1 MSDLWSAL
9 ARVAQAGPERVAV
22 VSGDQRLSYGGLLE
36 RIARLSATLA
46 ARGVRPG
53 DRICYLAPNRVE
65 YLELWFALA
74 RLGATLVPLNTRYGE
89 TDLAYCLRACGAK
102 GLFFAKG
109 FRKHDY
115 VSLITSVLGGIEIAT
130 DRRTEAVPE
139 LGLLVCLDTAEG
151 RGLGVPVYDDL
162 LASAQD
168 MATPAPSVVEAD
180 PVGLMLFTSGSSGAP
195 KPVMLT
201 QGRLIRNMARVRERQ
216 GITAEDRVL
225 SFLPYFHVFG
235 GVIST
240 LVPLLCGGRVVMMP
254 AYDPDQSLEL
264 AQRERC
270 TVVYG
275 VAPTYTG
282 WLDHPKF
289 GSFDLS
295 SIRTGVCS
303 AGLPAMSATAKQVRA
318 KIAPMHSLFG
328 MTETT
333 GVASLTRIG
342 DDEIHATGS
351 AGLPLPDSEIAIF
364 EPGTDNRL
372 SGQSE
377 GEIRVRGD
385 MVTSGYFR
393 LPEQTARAI
402 DAQGWLHTG
411 DRGHF
416 DAEGYLYISGRLDE
430 RLRCGGENVDPRE
443 IEQFIKGHASVS
455 QCQVVGVPDPRLAE
469 VPVAFIIR
477 KTGAPEITEDEIRTY
492 CRNRIADFKI
502 PRRVFFV
509 EEFPGWMH
517 KVQRFKL
524 KEEAIRRM
532 AAST

>member
-1 MSDLWSAL
+1 
-9 ARVAQAGPERVAV
+9 
-22 VSGDQRLSYGGLLE
+22 
-36 RIARLSATLA
+36 
-46 ARGVRPG
+46 
-53 DRICYLAPNRVE
+53 
-65 YLELWFALA
+65 
-74 RLGATLVPLNTRYGE
+74 LGATLVPLNTRYGE

-102 GLFFAKG
+102 MLFFAKG

-115 VSLITSVLGGIEIAT
+115 VNLITGVLGGMEIAT
-130 DRRTEAVPE
+130 GRRAEVAPE
-139 LGLLVCLDTAEG
+139 LELLVCLDHAEG
-151 RGLGVPVYDDL
+151 RGLGVPTYEDL
-162 LASAQD
+162 LAGAQD
-168 MATPAPSVVEAD
+168 LSLPGLPGSLPD

-201 QGRLIRNMARVRERQ
+201 QGRLVRNMARVRERQ
-216 GITAEDRVL
+216 GITGEDSVL

-254 AYDPDQSLEL
+254 AYDADESLQL
-264 AQRERC
+264 AERERC

-303 AGLPAMSATAKQVRA
+303 AGLPAMSATAKRVRA
-318 KIAPMHSLFG
+318 QIAPMHSLFG
-328 MTETT
+328 MTETS

-342 DDEIHATGS
+342 DDELHATGS
-351 AGLPLPDSEIAIF
+351 AGLPLPDGEIAIF
-364 EPGTDNRL
+364 EPGTENRL
-372 SGQSE
+372 SGQAE

-385 MVTSGYFR
+385 MVTPGYFR

-402 DAQGWLHTG
+402 DAQGWLRTG

-443 IEQFIKGHASVS
+443 IEQFINGHAAVS
-455 QCQVVGVPDPRLAE
+455 QCQVVGVPDPRLIE
-469 VPVAFIIR
+469 VPVAFVIC
-477 KTGAPEITEDEIRTY
+477 KEGVPAVTEDDIRSY

-517 KVQRFKL
+517 KIQRFKL

-532 AAST
+532 DTA